1 MEFIPTELPEVILIE
16 PRVFRDGRGLFL
28 ETYQQQR
35 FQAAG
40 IDVTFVQDNHSRS
53 VRGALRG
60 LHLQR
65 RSPQGKLVRVTEG
78 EIYDV
83 AVDIR
88 RGSPTFKHWVGV
100 TLSAENFLQLYVPP
114 GFAHGFCVTSEIAE
128 VQYKCSEFYA
138 PDDELTL
145 AWNDPEIGI
154 AWPIADPLLSDKDR
168 AGRTI
173 ADTLELLPR
182 YEGSGR

>member
-1 MEFIPTELPEVILIE
+1 VILIE

-28 ETYQQQR
+28 ETYQQQK
-35 FQAAG
+35 FQEAG
-40 IDVTFVQDNHSRS
+40 IDVAFVQDNHSRS

-100 TLSAENFLQLYVPP
+100 TLSAENFLELYVPP
-114 GFAHGFCVTSEIAE
+114 GFAHGFCVTSDIAE
-128 VQYKCSEFYA
+128 VQYKCSDFYA
-138 PDDELTL
+138 PDDEMTL
-145 AWNDPEIGI
+145 AWNDPEIRI
-154 AWPIADPLLSDKDR
+154 AWPIADPLLSDRDR

-173 ADTLELLPR
+173 ADALELLPR
-182 YEGSGR
+182 FEGRG

>member
-1 MEFIPTELPEVILIE
+1 VILIE

-28 ETYQQQR
+28 ETYQQQK
-35 FQAAG
+35 FQEAG
-40 IDVTFVQDNHSRS
+40 IDVAFVQDNHSRS

-100 TLSAENFLQLYVPP
+100 TLSAENFLELYIPP
-114 GFAHGFCVTSEIAE
+114 GFAHGFCVTSDIAE

-138 PDDELTL
+138 PDDEMTL
-145 AWNDPEIGI
+145 AWNDPEIRI
-154 AWPIADPLLSDKDR
+154 AWPIADPLLSDRDR

-173 ADTLELLPR
+173 ADALELLPR
-182 YEGSGR
+182 FEGSG

>member
-1 MEFIPTELPEVILIE
+1 VILIE

-28 ETYQQQR
+28 ETYQQQK
-35 FQAAG
+35 FQEAG
-40 IDVTFVQDNHSRS
+40 IDVAFVQDNHSRS

-100 TLSAENFLQLYVPP
+100 TLSAENFLELYVPP
-114 GFAHGFCVTSEIAE
+114 GFAHGFCVTSDIAE
-128 VQYKCSEFYA
+128 VQYKCSDFYA
-138 PDDELTL
+138 PDDEMTL
-145 AWNDPEIGI
+145 AWNDPEIRI
-154 AWPIADPLLSDKDR
+154 AWPIADPLLSDRDR

-173 ADTLELLPR
+173 ADALELLPR
-182 YEGSGR
+182 FEGSG